1 MKIIAK
7 SANGK
12 LLVEMNEQECGTI
25 LGEFLISSENITKSI
40 NTSIDYPVSKIYHR
54 YKTVQSLVLESE
66 YHKARTK
73 LQQMLNALTPIES
86 LLNELNKI
94 SDEK

>member
-7 SANGK
+7 SGNGQ
-12 LLVEMNEQECGTI
+12 LLIEMNEKECGII
-25 LGEFLISSENITKSI
+25 LGEFQISSENITKSI
-40 NTSIDYPVSKIYHR
+40 NASIDYPVSRIYNK
-54 YKTVQSLVLESE
+54 YKNIQSLVLESE
-66 YHKARTK
+66 YNKARTK